1 MRQISQNYK
10 TGEIK
15 LEIVSPPQLRS
26 GGILVQSLF
35 SVVSTGTEGMKVRE
49 GKMNYLQ
56 KAKARPDHVKKV
68 LQSVKQQGIQ
78 ATYQKVINKL
88 DSLTPLGYSLSGRVI
103 EVGKGAEEFHVGQ
116 LVACAGAGYANHS
129 EINFIPK
136 NLATPIPDF
145 VIPQHAAFATLGAI
159 ALHGYRQAKMQLGET
174 ALIIGLGLIGQLLLQ
189 ILQAAGIKVF
199 GIDISDDR
207 CEIARQQ
214 GAIFADTANN
224 PTIKNQIM
232 SLTQGIGI
240 DCIFITAGGHS
251 NTPVEIASS
260 MARDRGK
267 IVDIGIT
274 KMDLPWKEYYEKEL
288 EVIFSRSYGPGRYDT
303 NYEERGIDYP
313 IGYVRWTERRNMQSF
328 LDLLAA
334 NKLNLSPLLAS
345 INNFSDAETVYQNL
359 ATGDNTNLGVLFQY
373 PDNQLESNGKIFS
386 SVEVSSHSNPAPTT
400 NGLKLGVIGAGNYAS
415 TMLLPHL
422 CKLQQVQLVEVA
434 TATSLSA
441 KNAYDKFNFTR
452 FSTDYKSILSAEDIE
467 QY

>member
-15 LEIVSPPQLRS
+15 LEKVSPPKLRS
-26 GGILVQSLF
+26 GGILVHSLF

-78 ATYQKVINKL
+78 ATYQKVMNKL

-116 LVACAGAGYANHS
+116 LVACAGAGYANHG

-136 NLATPIPDF
+136 NLAIPIPDF
-145 VIPQHAAFATLGAI
+145 VLPQHAAFATLGAI

-214 GAIFADTANN
+214 GAIFAE
-224 PTIKNQIM
+224 
-232 SLTQGIGI
+232 
-240 DCIFITAGGHS
+240 HS
-251 NTPVEIASS
+251 
-260 MARDRGK
+260 
-267 IVDIGIT
+267 
-274 KMDLPWKEYYEKEL
+274 
-288 EVIFSRSYGPGRYDT
+288 
-303 NYEERGIDYP
+303 
-313 IGYVRWTERRNMQSF
+313 Q
-328 LDLLAA
+328 
-334 NKLNLSPLLAS
+334 
-345 INNFSDAETVYQNL
+345 
-359 ATGDNTNLGVLFQY
+359 
-373 PDNQLESNGKIFS
+373 
-386 SVEVSSHSNPAPTT
+386 
-400 NGLKLGVIGAGNYAS
+400 
-415 TMLLPHL
+415 
-422 CKLQQVQLVEVA
+422 
-434 TATSLSA
+434 
-441 KNAYDKFNFTR
+441 
-452 FSTDYKSILSAEDIE
+452 
-467 QY
+467 